1 MFRPILCVLVNFAHS
16 ANWRSA
22 PSGSVVYT
30 CFTFPGG
37 GLSAS
42 RTAQVS
48 AADRG
53 HRAVHS
59 SRQHPP
65 VLTVSAIDP
74 QVPRASRTLLAEAKV
89 SFSRYLTTFAAT

>member
-1 MFRPILCVLVNFAHS
+1 MFRPLLRVLVNFAHS

-22 PSGSVVYT
+22 RSGSVVYRCLT
-30 CFTFPGG
+30 LPGG
-37 GLSAS
+37 AFPAS
-42 RTAQVS
+42 RAAQVS

-53 HRAVHS
+53 HRVRHS

-65 VLTVSAIDP
+65 VLTVSAIPP
-74 QVPRASRTLLAEAKV
+74 QVPRASRTFLAEAKV